1 MFGGD
6 IIIRGRLFR
15 RPLSINKFIAKD
27 RCSHTKESFEQI
39 LKIFMNDN
47 GKINAWLEDKPLF
60 RTIAYQNIPHLK
72 GLKPSYADFF

>member
-1 MFGGD
+1 MDKNFLIAASTLVISL
-6 IIIRGRLFR
+6 IIIPF
-15 RPLSINKFIAKD
+15 IKAIYTIAKD

-72 GLKPSYADFF
+72 GLKPS